1 MEERLM
7 LDLNVSLDA
16 RELTKFRRL
25 LTASRTEAAKA
36 LTFTAQKAQVAWRT
50 ENMMFHRRNTWL
62 DKGVRIRPATPGN
75 LTAQVGTIDK
85 FFSRHVRGMADPKK
99 GRLLVPIYD
108 DIAEVPTHRRL
119 RAMLRR
125 MSGTQRKPFIL
136 KSGSES
142 FLARRFG
149 KARGD
154 LKLLAKIQNGAR
166 IEPRFDAQGVV
177 ERTVRREFTTVYE
190 RLLVSW
196 SSRQG

>member
-1 MEERLM
+1 MI
-7 LDLNVSLDA
+7 DLNVSLDRA
-16 RELTKFRRL
+16 ELAKFRRL

-36 LTFTAQKAQVAWRT
+36 LTFTAQKAQGAWRA
-50 ENMMFHRRNTWL
+50 ENTKFHRRNTWL
-62 DKGVRIRPATPGN
+62 DKGVRIRPATAGN

-99 GRLLVPIYD
+99 GRLFVPIYD
-108 DIAEVPTHRRL
+108 NIADVPTHRRM

-136 KSGSES
+136 KSGGQS

-154 LKLLAKIQNGAR
+154 LKLLGKIQEGAH
-166 IEPRFDAQGVV
+166 IDPRFDAQGVV
-177 ERTVRREFTTVYE
+177 ERTVRREFGPVYE
-190 RLLVSW
+190 RLLLSW
-196 SSRQG
+196 SARQG